1 MVSVYEKAEDNSIR
15 VTNTTVQ
22 SINVN
27 SLNKKFEF
35 LLMERERILS
45 RIDAQIDAI
54 KEQLD
59 EIEKLGVQ
67 VTTKK
72 LEYEELKAAIAT
84 KGVVK
89 EVITEEVL

>member
-1 MVSVYEKAEDNSIR
+1 MAIIYEKMEDNSIR
-15 VTNTTVQ
+15 ATNTSVK
-22 SINVN
+22 SVNVE

-35 LLMERERILS
+35 LLMERERMLS
-45 RIDAQIDAI
+45 RIDEQIDDI
-54 KEQLD
+54 KYQLD
-59 EIEKLGVQ
+59 EIQKLGVQ
-67 VTTKK
+67 VTAKK